1 MQTQRQLFLQ
11 HMAQT
16 SSIPIGLEIERA
28 EGCYLYD
35 ADGNK
40 WLDLIAGIGVSVL
53 GHRHPEIIKAIYIQA
68 EKYLHLMVYGEYIQS
83 PQVQYAKAL
92 VDTLPERL
100 NSVYFTNSGTEA
112 TEGAMKLA
120 KRVTER
126 TQFISYRNAY
136 HGSSQGAL
144 SLAGDDWLQQEFRP
158 LLPDVLR
165 FDNGNFEQ
173 LNQITERTAAVFI
186 EPIQSEAGGV
196 ISSKAYIQ
204 ALRNRCTEVGALLV
218 FDEIQNGFGRTG
230 SLWAFEQYDVVPDI
244 LLLGKAIGGGMPLG
258 CFIADQKLMIQLSEN
273 PVLGHITT
281 FGGHPMS
288 CATGL
293 AMFKH
298 FLANSYMEEVPA
310 KEKLFR
316 KLLETHPKVVGL
328 NGKGLLLALDVGSF
342 ENVQKII
349 AYGLKNGLV
358 TDWFLFNSQS
368 VRIAPP
374 LIITEDE
381 IREACRILVEA
392 LETL

>member
-1 MQTQRQLFLQ
+1 MQTERQLFLQ

-16 SSIPIGLEIERA
+16 SSIPIGLEIARA

-35 ADGNK
+35 YEGNK
-40 WLDLIAGIGVSVL
+40 WLDLIAGISVSAL
-53 GHRHPEIIKAIYIQA
+53 GHRHPKILEAIYAQS

-92 VDTLPERL
+92 VDTLPPTL
-100 NSVYFTNSGTEA
+100 NAVYFTNSGTEA

-120 KRVTER
+120 KRVSGR
-126 TQFISYRNAY
+126 TQFISCKNAY

-158 LLPDVLR
+158 LLPDTLR
-165 FDNGNFEQ
+165 IRYNNFED
-173 LNQITERTAAVFI
+173 LSQITERTAAVFI
-186 EPIQSEAGGV
+186 EPLQSEAGGV
-196 ISSKAYIQ
+196 IPDIAYIQ
-204 ALRNRCTEVGALLV
+204 ALRNRCTETGTLLI
-218 FDEIQNGFGRTG
+218 FDEIQTGFGRTG
-230 SLWAFEQYDVVPDI
+230 TLWAFEQYNVFPDI
-244 LLLGKAIGGGMPLG
+244 LMLGKALGGGMPLG

-288 CATGL
+288 CAAGL

-298 FLANSYMEEVPA
+298 
-310 KEKLFR
+310 
-316 KLLETHPKVVGL
+316 LLESAYIEQVIKKENLFHNLLESHPKVKAL
-328 NGKGLLLALDVGSF
+328 HGKGLLLALDVENF

-358 TDWFLFNSQS
+358 TDWFLFNSQC

-374 LIITEDE
+374 LIISEEE
-381 IREACRILVEA
+381 IEEACRILVGA
-392 LETL
+392 LDTL

>member
-1 MQTQRQLFLQ
+1 MQTHRQLFLQ

-16 SSIPIGLEIERA
+16 SPIPIGLEIERA

-35 ADGNK
+35 AKGNK
-40 WLDLIAGIGVSVL
+40 WLDLIAGIGVSAL
-53 GHRHPEIIKAIYIQA
+53 GHRHPEVVKAIYAQA

-83 PQVQYAKAL
+83 PQVQYAKNL
-92 VDTLPERL
+92 VDTLPETL

-120 KRVTER
+120 KRISGR
-126 TQFISYRNAY
+126 TQFVSFKNAY

-165 FDNGNFEQ
+165 FENGNFEQ
-173 LNQITERTAAVFI
+173 LNQITERTAAVFM

-204 ALRNRCTEVGALLV
+204 ALKSRCTEVGALLV

-230 SLWAFEQYDVVPDI
+230 TLWAFQQYDVVPDI
-244 LLLGKAIGGGMPLG
+244 LLLGKALGGGMPLG

-293 AMFKH
+293 AMLKH
-298 FLANSYMEEVPA
+298 FLANTYMEEVPA

-316 KLLETHPKVVGL
+316 ELLEYHSKVIGL

-374 LIITEDE
+374 LIITEQE
-381 IREACRILVEA
+381 IREACRILIEA
-392 LETL
+392 LNTL